1 MRILHETHIPIE
13 RFPIPWSD
21 SLPALLGPST
31 FQIEAA
37 SRNPVP
43 FEWLGIVSSH
53 NSRHGYA
60 SQDWQESLQSALHLA
75 RRQGWGVLCADA
87 TPYSDIIIHACTRF
101 QIPFRVIQ
109 VCHGSD
115 GDQQSERKS
124 ENLAHACNCGIL
136 WLLNAESNSKGDAQ
150 PHDLAS
156 VFLADHLFVLEL
168 REGGKIAKL
177 LERRLGC
184 LEIPIGSTYLSLP
197 TNHASSS
204 RGKSSGP
211 KRIDWL
217 ARGAIGWLNTR
228 TPALFYRPAVAG
240 STSREDGTPLQTSQ
254 RQTHHPI
261 FPIRLLRNTKPQ
273 FLVHC
278 TRSRRGP
285 WPDQSVSQ
293 FHDELLQHPWSEQ
306 PNVLGTLQRILEKQ
320 RLIAT
325 KNFRR
330 GKLETVCFS
339 SNEITELLSMRRFQ
353 SHVARWDWEPYGIMI
368 DRDWLESNGARQ
380 VTYIDRATAKQA
392 SEEELGFCQVISNE
406 SGSQDWRNE
415 QEWRI
420 AGDVRLSQVPF
431 SKAIVFVPTMAD
443 ARAIQSLSRWPIAI
457 AMCQHLD
464 T

>member
-21 SLPALLGPST
+21 SLPALFGTST

-43 FEWLGIVSSH
+43 LEWLGIVSSH

-75 RRQGWGVLCADA
+75 QRQGWGVLCANA
-87 TPYSDIIIHACTRF
+87 TPYSDIVIHACKRF

-109 VCHGSD
+109 VRDGSERDHQTDRKSD
-115 GDQQSERKS
+115 G
-124 ENLAHACNCGIL
+124 LAHACDCGIL
-136 WLLNAESNSKGDAQ
+136 WLAIAENNTTGDA
-150 PHDLAS
+150 PAHDLAS
-156 VFLADHLFVLEL
+156 VLLADHLFVLEL
-168 REGGKIAKL
+168 REGGKIASL

-184 LEIPIGSTYLSLP
+184 LDIPIGSTYLSLP

-204 RGKSSGP
+204 RRKSSGP
-211 KRIDWL
+211 KRMDWL

-228 TPALFYRPAVAG
+228 APARFDRPLDEV
-240 STSREDGTPLQTSQ
+240 SNTFESRTSPQSDQ
-254 RQTHHPI
+254 RQTHQPI
-261 FPIRLLRNTKPQ
+261 LPIRLLRNTEPQ

-285 WPDQSVSQ
+285 WPDQSVAQ
-293 FHDELLQHPWSEQ
+293 FHDELLQSPWKEQ
-306 PNVLGTLQRILEKQ
+306 PSVLGTLQRILEQQ

-325 KNFRR
+325 NNFRR
-330 GKLETVCFS
+330 GKTETVCFS

-353 SHVARWDWEPYGIMI
+353 SHIARWDWEPYGIMI
-368 DRDWLESNGARQ
+368 DREWLVSYGARQ
-380 VTYIDRATAKQA
+380 VTYMDRTTAKQA
-392 SEEELGFCQVISNE
+392 SCEALDFCQVVSNE
-406 SGSQDWRNE
+406 PGSQDWRDE

-420 AGDVRLSQVPF
+420 VGDIRLSQVPF
-431 SKAIVFVPTMAD
+431 AKAIVFVPTLAD

-457 AMCQHLD
+457 VN
-464 T
+464 